1 MEEFA
6 SQNPAKLTPKQR
18 LASLLKVFDSK
29 LFIGVTGIFSM
40 LNLVI
45 VSKSDYS
52 NQSKWFSRSLYT
64 AAIAEV
70 LQFTFHFSS
79 FYIATNG
86 LSMLSTVAGG
96 VSSIAM
102 AFVSLFEAWEA
113 YEDNNT
119 TATVLYAGAA
129 LAFLFAGVL
138 TLGTV
143 GSSTANPLIIVA
155 TFVAVAL
162 FITASLYKFT
172 PIEKYLA
179 NCVLQED
186 APKKIK
192 KWQNMSGNEI
202 IEKLC
207 LVKNDIVS
215 DKFKSLRNLDT
226 SIKQFQNL
234 LTNIDMQVSYN
245 LIDKKT
251 GIFGNTVSSYLF
263 DTAKF
268 NCYFKNI
275 RYSSVNQFGLR
286 IFYSTSG
293 NNKLCYKDIGA
304 TPFHTENGCEVIY
317 TSTMLRNAVSP
328 GSTIYSVFFYHRVVD
343 DDTSTYPEK
352 INGIDQY
359 FIRKLVFEYF
369 TTTSIMTNG
378 YFSVPTYYST
388 LTMVSEFI
396 DYCIEH
402 DRVAM
407 SLDQLNEL
415 GSILQKRSQNSGYN
429 VS

>member
-1 MEEFA
+1 
-6 SQNPAKLTPKQR
+6 
-18 LASLLKVFDSK
+18 
-29 LFIGVTGIFSM
+29 M

-251 GIFGNTVSSYLF
+251 GIFGNTVPCRL
-263 DTAKF
+263 
-268 NCYFKNI
+268 
-275 RYSSVNQFGLR
+275 
-286 IFYSTSG
+286 
-293 NNKLCYKDIGA
+293 
-304 TPFHTENGCEVIY
+304 
-317 TSTMLRNAVSP
+317 
-328 GSTIYSVFFYHRVVD
+328 
-343 DDTSTYPEK
+343 
-352 INGIDQY
+352 
-359 FIRKLVFEYF
+359 
-369 TTTSIMTNG
+369 
-378 YFSVPTYYST
+378 
-388 LTMVSEFI
+388 
-396 DYCIEH
+396 
-402 DRVAM
+402 
-407 SLDQLNEL
+407 
-415 GSILQKRSQNSGYN
+415 
-429 VS
+429 